1 LCAYHIYKSCIYINI
16 FNCMYTYHIY
26 KSYTYINHIHI
37 YIFVCIGDCL
47 ICREG
52 MDCAKKLPC
61 GHVFHLDCIRMW
73 LQHQQSC
80 PLCRFLYVY
89 IHVIYIYIC
98 IYTAYGCGCNTSSHV
113 HHAGLNVYIYIYIY
127 IYICIDR

>member
-26 KSYTYINHIHI
+26 KSYSYINHIHM

-89 IHVIYIYIC
+89 IHMSYTYIYV
-98 IYTAYGCGCNTSSHV
+98 YTLHMGVAATPAVMSIMQV
-113 HHAGLNVYIYIYIY
+113 LMYIYIYIY
-127 IYICIDR
+127 IYMYR